1 MEVAHPLAPG
11 SEAAAE
17 GATEGAKATP
27 ELMMALPQDTHPSC
41 SALTTAPPATL
52 ATRSSRAAAATKAAL
67 SAASASASLAATSA
81 GVSR

>member
-1 MEVAHPLAPG
+1 VEVARPLAPG

-27 ELMMALPQDTHPSC
+27 ELMMALPQHTHASC